1 MLVGVVVAGACPR
14 PERRV
19 CRPKCV
25 ALLVVIDAAK
35 IGASLKKAVDIV
47 VPGGRGSDQISL
59 AFKVDL
65 LPGYVRFQCG
75 EVRCV
80 ICYPVRVEAR
90 ERVSRAP
97 KNTERLFNT
106 APIRRRSAEHTSE
119 LQSLMRI
126 SYAVFC
132 LKKKT
137 DY

>member
-1 MLVGVVVAGACPR
+1 MRIMDWSSDVCSSDLQRLKRVCVVVACACPR

-75 EVRCV
+75 EVQ
-80 ICYPVRVEAR
+80 IG
-90 ERVSRAP
+90 RA
-97 KNTERLFNT
+97 
-106 APIRRRSAEHTSE
+106 H
-119 LQSLMRI
+119 
-126 SYAVFC
+126 V
-132 LKKKT
+132 
-137 DY
+137 

>member
-1 MLVGVVVAGACPR
+1 MR
-14 PERRV
+14 ISDWSSDV
-19 CRPKCV
+19 CSSD
-25 ALLVVIDAAK
+25 L
-35 IGASLKKAVDIV
+35 LKKAVDIV

-106 APIRRRSAEHTSE
+106 ATIRRPDPRDRKS
-119 LQSLMRI
+119 
-126 SYAVFC
+126 VV
-132 LKKKT
+132 
-137 DY
+137 

>member
-1 MLVGVVVAGACPR
+1 MRISDWSSDVCSSDLQRLKRVCVVVACACPR

-65 LPGYVRFQCG
+65 LPGYVDRK
-75 EVRCV
+75 R
-80 ICYPVRVEAR
+80 
-90 ERVSRAP
+90 
-97 KNTERLFNT
+97 TRLN
-106 APIRRRSAEHTSE
+106 SSH
-119 LQSLMRI
+119 
-126 SYAVFC
+126 
-132 LKKKT
+132 
-137 DY
+137 

>member
-35 IGASLKKAVDIV
+35 IGASVKQAVDIV

-80 ICYPVRVEAR
+80 ICYPTPSEAR
-90 ERVSRAP
+90 AREIGRASGRARV
-97 KNTERLFNT
+97 
-106 APIRRRSAEHTSE
+106 
-119 LQSLMRI
+119 
-126 SYAVFC
+126 
-132 LKKKT
+132 
-137 DY
+137 